1 MRKAGVFRSAGPR
14 RVGLGGVSGL
24 RRMGHLQAA
33 DRAGPDLLSVNQKMS
48 EGFKLQAQRG
58 HALIYM
64 LLSLVKDGLGA
75 GEAE

>member
-1 MRKAGVFRSAGPR
+1 
-14 RVGLGGVSGL
+14 
-24 RRMGHLQAA
+24 MGHWQAA